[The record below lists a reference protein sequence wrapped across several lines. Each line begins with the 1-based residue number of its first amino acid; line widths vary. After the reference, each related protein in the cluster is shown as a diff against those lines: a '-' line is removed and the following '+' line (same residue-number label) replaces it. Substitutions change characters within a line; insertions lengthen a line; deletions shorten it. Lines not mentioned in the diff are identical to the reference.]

1 MMSPPMSQMEI
12 IMDPQ
17 PAMAWPNPSETS
29 TYTNMPI
36 ATRIDSSPAPVTKL
50 SGFVENEVIH

>member
-1 MMSPPMSQMEI
+1 MSQMEI

-50 SGFVENEVIH
+50 SGFVENEVMP